1 MMRWHNLSRIS
12 ERVEAH
18 HESGRFV
25 TLFGYEWTKQPNAG
39 GHINCYF
46 GTVADAPFFDSRHPE
61 SDTYE
66 KLWARLDAWREETG
80 EDVGTIPHHPAEA
93 MYPFDFSATD
103 YDDLAP
109 LVEIYSQW
117 GSSEYPGREGN
128 RKSTGGMAK
137 GEVAEWIRD
146 GIGWGNVRRM
156 WDERSYPG
164 GLTAFHAPERTRE
177 AVSGASGPGG
187 STGRHNPTGSSSR
200 SRWAGSGSATTRA
213 SCNSRTPTSPGRSRW
228 AWPGPPP

>member
-1 MMRWHNLSRIS
+1 VDETAKRR
-12 ERVEAH
+12 RAH
-18 HESGRFV
+18 Q
-25 TLFGYEWTKQPNAG
+25 LLL
-39 GHINCYF
+39 
-46 GTVADAPFFDSRHPE
+46 GTVADTPFFDSRHPE

-80 EDVGTIPHHPAEA
+80 EDVVTIPHHPAEA

-128 RKSTGGMAK
+128 PKSIGGMAK

-177 AVSGASGPGG
+177 AVFGSLRNRRGYGTRGP
-187 STGRHNPTGSSSR
+187 STGSPN
-200 SRWAGSGSATTRA
+200 
-213 SCNSRTPTSPGRSRW
+213 PTSPGPSRCGSPERPPSKPSRSSRTTTSG
-228 AWPGPPP
+228 GPSGAETARRGSRRASPTRASRTTLPWLA